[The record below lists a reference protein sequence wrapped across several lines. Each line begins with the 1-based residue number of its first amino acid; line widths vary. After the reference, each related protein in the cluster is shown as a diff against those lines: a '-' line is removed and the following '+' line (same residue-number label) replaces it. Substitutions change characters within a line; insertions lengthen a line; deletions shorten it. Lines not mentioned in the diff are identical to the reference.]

1 MEWGRKRLPSCAPT
15 PPLFTPT
22 EIRILRYTT
31 AMAEMRAGKSSNFD
45 VDAGDESPKKRSLF
59 TFRVGHSAS
68 PRLLIILAL
77 LLIFGL
83 IMLSSASSVVA
94 FQNFD
99 DPYYYLKHQL
109 LYGVLLGGVVFFALS
124 RIDYTYW
131 RKMAFPL
138 MVVSLVLLVLVFI
151 PGIGTELLGAKR
163 WISVGGIFFQ
173 PSEIVKLTFLFYL
186 AAWLETRGH
195 QVKEMSA
202 GLTSFL
208 VMLGALVAIIAI
220 AQKDLGTT
228 IVLTVIA
235 LSVYFV
241 AGAPWKHMGIIAG
254 VGAIMLT
261 ILIKLFPFR
270 AERLT
275 VFLNPELDPQ
285 GIGYHIN
292 QALLAIGSGGLFGL
306 GLGHSRQKF
315 NYLPEAA
322 TDSIFA
328 VIGEELGFFF
338 SVMLIILF
346 LAFVLEGL
354 RIARNSP
361 DAFGKYLAVGI
372 TSWIGF
378 QALINIAAM
387 LSLVP
392 LTGIPLPFISY
403 GSSSLIT
410 TLAAVGILAAVS
422 KQAAR

>member
-1 MEWGRKRLPSCAPT
+1 MTVAKPANL
-15 PPLFTPT
+15 
-22 EIRILRYTT
+22 
-31 AMAEMRAGKSSNFD
+31 D
-45 VDAGDESPKKRSLF
+45 VDAGDDSPTKRKLF

-83 IMLSSASSVVA
+83 IMLSSASSVIA

-109 LYGVLLGGVVFFALS
+109 LYGVLLGGLFFFALS

-131 RKMAFPL
+131 RKIAFPL
-138 MVVSLVLLVLVFI
+138 MVISLVLLLLVFV

-163 WISVGGIFFQ
+163 WIHVGGIFFQ

-254 VGAIMLT
+254 IGAIMLT

-292 QALLAIGSGGLFGL
+292 QALLAIGSGGMFGL

-328 VIGEELGFFF
+328 VIAEELGFFF
-338 SVMLIILF
+338 SAMLVVLF
-346 LAFVLEGL
+346 LAFVLEGI

-361 DAFGKYLAVGI
+361 DPFGKYLAVGI
-372 TSWIGF
+372 TAWIGF
-378 QALINIAAM
+378 QALINISAM

>member
-1 MEWGRKRLPSCAPT
+1 MAQVTVAKPANVAVVTEEDKPKR
-15 PPLFTPT
+15 
-22 EIRILRYTT
+22 
-31 AMAEMRAGKSSNFD
+31 
-45 VDAGDESPKKRSLF
+45 PKLF
-59 TFRVGHSAS
+59 TFRHGHAAS

-77 LLIFGL
+77 LMIFGL
-83 IMLSSASSVVA
+83 IMLSSASSVVS

-99 DPYYYLKHQL
+99 DPYYYVKHQIL
-109 LYGVLLGGVVFFALS
+109 FGVLLGVIVFFVLS

-131 RKMAFPL
+131 KKVAFPL
-138 MVVSLVLLVLVFI
+138 MVASTILLLLVFI

-163 WISVGGIFFQ
+163 WIHVGGVFFQ

-186 AAWLETRGH
+186 AAWLESRAH
-195 QVKEMSA
+195 QVKEVTS
-202 GLTSFL
+202 GLASFL
-208 VMLGALVAIIAI
+208 VMLGILVVIIAI

-228 IVLTVIA
+228 IVISVIA
-235 LSVYFV
+235 FSVYFV
-241 AGAPWKHMGIIAG
+241 AGAPWKHLASIGAL
-254 VGAIMLT
+254 GAIVLG

-292 QALLAIGSGGLFGL
+292 QALLAIGSGGWFGL

-328 VIGEELGFFF
+328 VIAEELGFVF
-338 SVMLIILF
+338 SILLIILF
-346 LAFVLEGL
+346 LALILEGL

-361 DAFGKYLAVGI
+361 DAFGKYVAVGI
-372 TSWIGF
+372 TAWIGF
-378 QALINIAAM
+378 QAFINIAAM

-392 LTGIPLPFISY
+392 LTGIPLPFVSY

-410 TLAAVGILAAVS
+410 MLAASGILAAIS

>member
-1 MEWGRKRLPSCAPT
+1 MAKLTVAKPANLDVEAADEGPKRK
-15 PPLFTPT
+15 
-22 EIRILRYTT
+22 
-31 AMAEMRAGKSSNFD
+31 
-45 VDAGDESPKKRSLF
+45 LF
-59 TFRVGHSAS
+59 TFRVRHSAS

-83 IMLSSASSVVA
+83 IMLSSASSVIA

-109 LYGVLLGGVVFFALS
+109 LYGVLLGGLVFFALS

-131 RKMAFPL
+131 RKIAFPL
-138 MVVSLVLLVLVFI
+138 MVISLILLLLVFV

-163 WISVGGIFFQ
+163 WIHVGGVFFQ
-173 PSEIVKLTFLFYL
+173 PSEMVKLTFLFYL

-254 VGAIMLT
+254 LGAIMLT

-292 QALLAIGSGGLFGL
+292 QALLAIGSGGMFGL

-338 SVMLIILF
+338 SVMLIVLF

-361 DAFGKYLAVGI
+361 DPFGKYLAVGI

-378 QALINIAAM
+378 QALINISAM

>member
-1 MEWGRKRLPSCAPT
+1 MS
-15 PPLFTPT
+15 
-22 EIRILRYTT
+22 YTIV
-31 AMAEMRAGKSSNFD
+31 MADLTVPKPANLH
-45 VDAGDESPKKRSLF
+45 VDAQDDAPKKRRLF

-83 IMLSSASSVVA
+83 IMLSSASSVIS

-99 DPYYYLKHQL
+99 DPYYYLKRQL
-109 LYGVLLGGVVFFALS
+109 LNGVLIGGILFFALS

-131 RKMAFPL
+131 RKAAFPL
-138 MVVSLVLLVLVFI
+138 MVGSVVLLLLVFV
-151 PGIGTELLGAKR
+151 PGIGIELLGAKR

-173 PSEIVKLTFLFYL
+173 PSEIVKLTFLIYL

-208 VMLGALVAIIAI
+208 VMLGALVAIIAV

-292 QALLAIGSGGLFGL
+292 QALLAIGSGGMFGL

-328 VIGEELGFFF
+328 VIAEELGFFF
-338 SVMLIILF
+338 SAMLIVLF

-361 DAFGKYLAVGI
+361 DPFGKYLAVGI

-378 QALINIAAM
+378 QALINISAM

-410 TLAAVGILAAVS
+410 TMAAVGILAAVS

>member
-1 MEWGRKRLPSCAPT
+1 
-15 PPLFTPT
+15 
-22 EIRILRYTT
+22 
-31 AMAEMRAGKSSNFD
+31 MAELAIAKS
-45 VDAGDESPKKRSLF
+45 DEATPRKKFL
-59 TFRVGHSAS
+59 TFRHGHSAS
-68 PRLLIILAL
+68 PRLLLILVL

-83 IMLSSASSVVA
+83 IMLSSASSVIS
-94 FQNFD
+94 FQNFGD
-99 DPYYYLKHQL
+99 SYYYVKHQL
-109 LYGVLLGGVVFFALS
+109 VFGVLIGAILFYALS
-124 RIDYTYW
+124 RIDYLYW
-131 RKMAFPL
+131 KKIAFPL
-138 MVVSLVLLVLVFI
+138 MIGSIILLLLVFV
-151 PGIGTELLGAKR
+151 PGIGAELLGAKR
-163 WISVGGIFFQ
+163 WISVGGVFFQ

-186 AAWLETRGH
+186 AAWLETRAH
-195 QVKEMSA
+195 QVKELST
-202 GLTSFL
+202 GLSSFL
-208 VMLGALVAIIAI
+208 IMLGFLVAIIAV

-241 AGAPWKHMGIIAG
+241 AGAPWKHLALIGGIGSVMLG
-254 VGAIMLT
+254 V
-261 ILIKLFPFR
+261 LIKLFPFR

-292 QALLAIGSGGLFGL
+292 QALLALGSGGWFGL

-315 NYLPEAA
+315 NYLPEAS

-328 VIGEELGFFF
+328 VIGEELGFIF
-338 SVMLIILF
+338 SMVLIVLF
-346 LAFVLEGL
+346 LALVFEGL

-372 TSWIGF
+372 TAWIGF

-392 LTGIPLPFISY
+392 LTGIPLPFVSY

-410 TLAAVGILAAVS
+410 MMAAAGILAAVS

>member
-1 MEWGRKRLPSCAPT
+1 
-15 PPLFTPT
+15 
-22 EIRILRYTT
+22 
-31 AMAEMRAGKSSNFD
+31 MAEMTVGKSAKFD
-45 VDAGDESPKKRSLF
+45 VDAGDDAPTKRKLF

-109 LYGVLLGGVVFFALS
+109 MYGVLLGGVVFFALS

-131 RKMAFPL
+131 RKIAFPL
-138 MVVSLVLLVLVFI
+138 MVASLVLLLLVFI

-173 PSEIVKLTFLFYL
+173 PSEVVKLTFLFYL

-208 VMLGALVAIIAI
+208 VMLGALVAIIAV

-241 AGAPWKHMGIIAG
+241 AGAPWKHIGIIAG
-254 VGAIMLT
+254 IGAIMLT

-361 DAFGKYLAVGI
+361 EAFGKYLAVGI

-378 QALINIAAM
+378 QALINISAM